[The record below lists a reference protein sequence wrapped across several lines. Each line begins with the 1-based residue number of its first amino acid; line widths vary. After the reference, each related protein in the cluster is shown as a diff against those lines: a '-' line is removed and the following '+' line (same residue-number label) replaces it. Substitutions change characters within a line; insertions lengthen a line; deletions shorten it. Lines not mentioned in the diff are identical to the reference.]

1 MNTNYENRVEWTPDM
16 MLEIKLSEPD
26 DFLKTKE
33 TLSRVGV
40 LSKKE
45 KTLYQ
50 SVHILHKKS
59 KYYLVSF
66 KELFLL
72 DGKYNNLTV
81 NDIQRRNRIAYLLQD
96 WGLVKIVEPEKFQD
110 VCPMNQIKVIPHKE
124 KQNYNLVS
132 KYTIGKKI
140 HTEETE
146 IV

>member
-1 MNTNYENRVEWTPDM
+1 MNNNYDNRVEWTPEM
-16 MLEIKLSEPD
+16 MLEVKLSEPD
-26 DFLKTKE
+26 DFLKAKE

-45 KTLYQ
+45 QTLYQ

-96 WGLVKIVEPEKFQD
+96 WGLVKIVEPDRFQD
-110 VCPMNQIKVIPHKE
+110 ICPMNQIKVIPYKE
-124 KQNYNLVS
+124 KGNYNLVS
-132 KYTIGKKI
+132 KYTIGKKLPK
-140 HTEETE
+140 ESEDS
-146 IV
+146 

>member
-1 MNTNYENRVEWTPDM
+1 MNNNYENRVEWTPEM
-16 MLEIKLSEPD
+16 MLEVKLSEPD
-26 DFLKTKE
+26 DFLKAKE

-45 KTLYQ
+45 QTLYQ

-72 DGKYNNLTV
+72 DGKYNNLTI

-96 WGLVKIVEPEKFQD
+96 WGLVKIVEPDKFQD
-110 VCPMNQIKVIPHKE
+110 VCPMNQIKVIPYKE
-124 KQNYNLVS
+124 KGNYNLVS

-140 HTEETE
+140 PKEPEES
-146 IV
+146 

>member
-1 MNTNYENRVEWTPDM
+1 MNNNYENRVEWTPDM
-16 MLEIKLSEPD
+16 MLEVKLAEPD

-45 KTLYQ
+45 QTLYQ

-96 WGLVKIVEPEKFQD
+96 WGLVTMVHPERFQD
-110 VCPMNQIKVIPHKE
+110 VCPMNQIKVIPHRDKGE
-124 KQNYNLVS
+124 YNLVS
-132 KYTIGKKI
+132 KYTIGKKVSVEP
-140 HTEETE
+140 EE
-146 IV
+146 

>member
-1 MNTNYENRVEWTPDM
+1 MTNNYENRVEWTPEM
-16 MLEIKLSEPD
+16 MLEVKLAEPD

-45 KTLYQ
+45 NTLYQ

-81 NDIQRRNRIAYLLQD
+81 NDVQRRNRIAFLLQD

-110 VCPMNQIKVIPHKE
+110 VCPMNQIKVIPYKE
-124 KQNYNLVS
+124 KNNYNLVS
-132 KYTIGKKI
+132 KYTIGKK
-140 HTEETE
+140 TTPEAAE
-146 IV
+146 

>member
-1 MNTNYENRVEWTPDM
+1 MNNNYDNRVEWTPEM
-16 MLEIKLSEPD
+16 MLEVKLSEPD
-26 DFLKTKE
+26 DFLKAKE

-45 KTLYQ
+45 QTLYQ

-81 NDIQRRNRIAYLLQD
+81 NDIQRRNRIAHLLQD
-96 WGLVKIVEPEKFQD
+96 WGLVKIVEPDKFQD
-110 VCPMNQIKVIPHKE
+110 VCPMNQIKVIPYKE
-124 KQNYNLVS
+124 KGNYNLVS
-132 KYTIGKKI
+132 KYTIGKKLPK
-140 HTEETE
+140 EPEDS
-146 IV
+146 

>member
-1 MNTNYENRVEWTPDM
+1 MNNNFETRVEWTPDM

-26 DFLKTKE
+26 DFLKAKE

-40 LSKKE
+40 LSKKDN
-45 KTLYQ
+45 TLYQ

-59 KYYLVSF
+59 KYFLVSF

-81 NDIQRRNRIAYLLQD
+81 NDIQRRNRIAFLLQD
-96 WGLVKIVEPEKFQD
+96 WGLVKILHPEKFQD

-124 KQNYNLVS
+124 KNNYNLVS
-132 KYTIGKKI
+132 KYTIGKKVLPD
-140 HTEETE
+140 TQGE
-146 IV
+146 

>member
-1 MNTNYENRVEWTPDM
+1 MTTNYDIRVEWTPDL
-16 MLEIKLSEPD
+16 MLEVKLSEPD
-26 DFLKTKE
+26 DFLKAKE

-45 KTLYQ
+45 QTLYQ

-81 NDIQRRNRIAYLLQD
+81 NDIQRRNRIAFLLQD
-96 WGLVKIVEPEKFQD
+96 WGLVKIVQPEKFQD
-110 VCPMNQIKVIPHKE
+110 VCPMNQIKVIPYKE

-132 KYTIGKKI
+132 KYTIGKKVPV
-140 HTEETE
+140 EGE
-146 IV
+146 

>member
-1 MNTNYENRVEWTPDM
+1 MNNNYENKVEWTPEM
-16 MLEIKLSEPD
+16 MLEVKLSEPD

-45 KTLYQ
+45 NTLYQ
-50 SVHILHKKS
+50 SVHILHKRS

-81 NDIQRRNRIAYLLQD
+81 NDVQRRNRIAHLLQD
-96 WGLVKIVEPEKFQD
+96 WNLVKIVSPEKYQD
-110 VCPMNQIKVIPHKE
+110 VCPMNQIKVIPYNE

-140 HTEETE
+140 KVESED
-146 IV
+146 

>member
-1 MNTNYENRVEWTPDM
+1 MNNNYENRVEWTPDM
-16 MLEIKLSEPD
+16 MLEVKLAEPD

-33 TLSRVGV
+33 TLSRIGV

-45 KTLYQ
+45 QTLYQ

-96 WGLVKIVEPEKFQD
+96 WGLVTMVHPEKFQD
-110 VCPMNQIKVIPHKE
+110 VCPMNQIKVIPYKE
-124 KQNYNLVS
+124 KGEYNLVS
-132 KYTIGKKI
+132 KYTIGKKVSVEP
-140 HTEETE
+140 EE
-146 IV
+146 

>member
-1 MNTNYENRVEWTPDM
+1 MTDNYENRVEWTPDM
-16 MLEIKLSEPD
+16 MLEIKLAEPD

-45 KTLYQ
+45 QTLYQ

-72 DGKYNNLTV
+72 DGKYNNLTT

-96 WGLVKIVEPEKFQD
+96 WGLVTIVDSEKFQD
-110 VCPMNQIKVIPHKE
+110 VCPMNQIKVIPYKDKGE
-124 KQNYNLVS
+124 YNLVS
-132 KYTIGKKI
+132 KYTIGKKVPI
-140 HTEETE
+140 EPEE
-146 IV
+146 

>member
-1 MNTNYENRVEWTPDM
+1 MNNNYENKVDWTPEM
-16 MLEIKLSEPD
+16 MLEVKLSEPD

-45 KTLYQ
+45 NTLYQ

-81 NDIQRRNRIAYLLQD
+81 NDVQRRNRISFLLQD
-96 WGLVKIVEPEKFQD
+96 WGLVKIVEAEKFQD
-110 VCPMNQIKVIPHKE
+110 VCPMNQIKVIPYKE
-124 KQNYNLVS
+124 KGNYNLVS

-140 HTEETE
+140 TPEVSE
-146 IV
+146 

>member
-1 MNTNYENRVEWTPDM
+1 MKTNYETQVEWTPED
-16 MLEIKLSEPD
+16 MLEVKLSEPD

-45 KTLYQ
+45 QTLYQ

-72 DGKYNNLTV
+72 DGKYNNLTI
-81 NDIQRRNRIAYLLQD
+81 NDIQRRNRIAFLLQD
-96 WGLVKIVEPEKFQD
+96 WGLIKIVSPEKFQD
-110 VCPMNQIKVIPHKE
+110 VCPMNQIKVIPYKE
-124 KQNYNLVS
+124 KNNYNLVS

-140 HTEETE
+140 SKEESE
-146 IV
+146 

>member
-1 MNTNYENRVEWTPDM
+1 MNSHYENKVEWTPEM
-16 MLEIKLSEPD
+16 MLEVKLSEPD
-26 DFLKTKE
+26 DFLKAKE

-45 KTLYQ
+45 QTLYQ

-72 DGKYNNLTV
+72 DGKYNNLTL
-81 NDIQRRNRIAYLLQD
+81 NDVQRRNRIAYLLQD

-110 VCPMNQIKVIPHKE
+110 VCPMNQIKVIPYKE
-124 KQNYNLVS
+124 KGNYNLVS
-132 KYTIGKKI
+132 KYTIGKKLPR
-140 HTEETE
+140 EPEDS
-146 IV
+146 

>member
-1 MNTNYENRVEWTPDM
+1 MNNNYENRVEWTPDM
-16 MLEIKLSEPD
+16 MLEVKLAEPD

-45 KTLYQ
+45 QTLYQ

-96 WGLVKIVEPEKFQD
+96 WGFVTMVDP
-110 VCPMNQIKVIPHKE
+110 
-124 KQNYNLVS
+124 
-132 KYTIGKKI
+132 
-140 HTEETE
+140 
-146 IV
+146 

>member
-1 MNTNYENRVEWTPDM
+1 MSNNYDNKVEWNPDM

-33 TLSRVGV
+33 TLSRIGV

-45 KTLYQ
+45 QTLYQ

-81 NDIQRRNRIAYLLQD
+81 NDVQRRNRIAFLLQD
-96 WGLVKIVEPEKFQD
+96 WGLVKMVTPEKFQD

-124 KQNYNLVS
+124 KENYNLVS
-132 KYTIGKKI
+132 KYTIGKKVSKEP
-140 HTEETE
+140 EE
-146 IV
+146 

>member
-1 MNTNYENRVEWTPDM
+1 MNNNYENRVEWAPDM
-16 MLEIKLSEPD
+16 MLEVKLSEPD
-26 DFLKTKE
+26 DFLKAKE

-45 KTLYQ
+45 NTLYQ

-59 KYYLVSF
+59 KYYLVNF

-72 DGKYNNLTV
+72 DGKYNNLTI

-110 VCPMNQIKVIPHKE
+110 VCPMNQIKVIPYKE
-124 KQNYNLVS
+124 KNNYNLVS

-140 HTEETE
+140 PKEQEDS
-146 IV
+146 

>member
-1 MNTNYENRVEWTPDM
+1 MNNNYENKVDWTPEM
-16 MLEIKLSEPD
+16 MLEVKLSEPD

-45 KTLYQ
+45 NTLYQ

-81 NDIQRRNRIAYLLQD
+81 NDVQRRNRISFLLQD

-110 VCPMNQIKVIPHKE
+110 VCPMNQIKVIPYKE
-124 KQNYNLVS
+124 KGNYNLVS

-140 HTEETE
+140 TPEVSE
-146 IV
+146 

>member
-1 MNTNYENRVEWTPDM
+1 MTNNYENRVEWTPDM
-16 MLEIKLSEPD
+16 MLEIKLAEPD

-45 KTLYQ
+45 QTLYQ

-72 DGKYNNLTV
+72 DGKYNNLTT

-96 WGLVKIVEPEKFQD
+96 WGLVTIVDSEKFQD
-110 VCPMNQIKVIPHKE
+110 VCPMNQIKVIPYKDKGE
-124 KQNYNLVS
+124 YNLVS
-132 KYTIGKKI
+132 KYTIGKKVPI
-140 HTEETE
+140 EPEE
-146 IV
+146 

>member
-1 MNTNYENRVEWTPDM
+1 MNTNYETRVEWTPDM
-16 MLEIKLSEPD
+16 MLEVKLSEPD
-26 DFLKTKE
+26 DFLKAKE

-40 LSKKE
+40 LSKKD

-96 WGLVKIVEPEKFQD
+96 WGLVKIVEPDKFQD
-110 VCPMNQIKVIPHKE
+110 VCPMNQIKVIPYKE
-124 KQNYNLVS
+124 KENYNLVS
-132 KYTIGKKI
+132 KYTIGKKL
-140 HTEETE
+140 HKEDEE
-146 IV
+146 